1 MMPLSGVGLPH
12 SNKSRAGQNG
22 GFIYMVA
29 GEMLKTGYSP
39 DEIGKCGGNFCRLFT
54 KATAARS

>member
-1 MMPLSGVGLPH
+1 
-12 SNKSRAGQNG
+12 
-22 GFIYMVA
+22 MVA

-54 KATAARS
+54 KVTAARS